1 MRVTPGLLG
10 QLARPVLRALPRRAL
25 GAGAAAG
32 LLLAALP
39 RLTSA
44 DFDPRSATLLLRGAV
59 LAFTLGLTF
68 LLDDPARQ
76 VTAAVPT
83 RRILRTALR
92 TALVAP
98 LAALWWTAVVLLIP
112 AQARPPIGDITLEA
126 AAAVVVALA
135 ASAASIRL
143 TDEAE
148 PGQRLAI
155 ALLATSMA
163 AALLLPAEWGL
174 FALPKDKW
182 WAAGHDHW
190 AFVLAGAVLVW
201 AASGPEPVRRRRLR
215 LTASRLGPSRLT
227 PS

>member
-1 MRVTPGLLG
+1 MRVTTGVLG
-10 QLARPVLRALPRRAL
+10 QLARPVLRAMPWRAL

-44 DFDPRSATLLLRGAV
+44 DFDPRSALILLRGAV
-59 LAFTLGLTF
+59 LSFALGLTF

-76 VTAAVPT
+76 VTVAVPT
-83 RRILRTALR
+83 RRMLRAALR

-98 LAALWWTAVVLLIP
+98 LAALWWTAAVLLIP
-112 AQARPPIGDITLEA
+112 AQARPPVGDITLEA
-126 AAAVVVALA
+126 AAAALVALA
-135 ASAASIRL
+135 ASAAAIRL

-163 AALLLPAEWGL
+163 AALLFPESWGL
-174 FALPKDKW
+174 FAMPKDKW
-182 WAAGHDHW
+182 WTTGHQHW
-190 AFVLAGAVLVW
+190 AFVLAGAALVW
-201 AASGPEPVRRRRLR
+201 ASCGPEPVRRRRLR
-215 LTASRLGPSRLT
+215 LTPS
-227 PS
+227 